1 MLYRMPTRQEER
13 LEKNI
18 TDTMV
23 ELATLMQQQR
33 YTEDITTNAIE
44 ELAQEEEALMQWK
57 GTNVEY
63 LGLLDLAIVIGRGD
77 PQATEAVGEIYQK
90 HFDEPKAR
98 NFFVFCHEHQIT
110 GRKFGCL
117 YELMCDKS
125 FEVMSCT
132 INMLKTGMFTDDEI
146 QEAFT
151 GPLVDFIDKDSE
163 EFKRIKNKE
172 PDAYCGKTWQQ
183 FCEKMKTIFN
193 RKLKNAK
200 DNNITQIEQQGTTV
214 EYPGLLDLVIV
225 IGRGDPE
232 ATKAVGEIYQK
243 HFDDPKAR
251 EIFSFCHK
259 HQIIGR
265 KFNYLY
271 ELMCD
276 KSFEVMSCTINMLK
290 TGIFTDN
297 EIQEAFTGS
306 LVDFIDKNSE
316 EFKRTKNK
324 VPNAYCGNTW
334 EQFCKKMKTKF
345 DYKMEINREKR
356 KKEAKEKK
364 QEEEDSKNL
373 REINEETK
381 AFFEQIGASYYMDIL
396 APTLNNIYWG
406 ADCTLKKHYKDL
418 GSLKYPHLLSG
429 SAASWDTIMQRFEPA
444 LMYSEEGGWDDNY
457 MAYATIS
464 KENESFNFDE
474 EKDIFHFPVN
484 GKDCAI
490 VAAVR
495 NATPDQLLAIKNKM
509 EEEMHGKCALKW
521 IPADFVMRTCD
532 MCGGPY
538 TSYGYAYYPQD
549 KSDYVLVAKGYEILR
564 VNDKGEILYEELE
577 KIYRN
582 DNGANLNSKR
592 LTMIQKAYEFL
603 GDKNLAI
610 EIVNNHYRFDIREVD
625 AAKVYQYR
633 R

>member
-1 MLYRMPTRQEER
+1 MLYRMSTIPEER
-13 LEKNI
+13 YEKDRTNI
-18 TDTMV
+18 M
-23 ELATLMQQQR
+23 
-33 YTEDITTNAIE
+33 E
-44 ELAQEEEALMQWK
+44 ELAQKIEAQMQFPEDIPNAIEKLAQEKEALMQWQ
-57 GTNVEY
+57 GTTVEY
-63 LGLLDLAIVIGRGD
+63 EGLLDLAIVIGRGD
-77 PQATEAVGEIYQK
+77 SQATDAIAEIYEN
-90 HFDEPKAR
+90 HLAEPKTR
-98 NFFVFCHEHQIT
+98 EIFDFCHKHQIT
-110 GRKFGCL
+110 GRKFAYL
-117 YELMCDKS
+117 YELMCDRS
-125 FEVMSCT
+125 FGLISCT
-132 INMLKTGMFTDDEI
+132 IDMLKTGMFTDDEI
-146 QEAFT
+146 QEAFA
-151 GPLVDFIDKDSE
+151 GSIVEFIDKDSE
-163 EFKRIKNKE
+163 EFKRIKSKAS
-172 PDAYCGKTWQQ
+172 DAYCRKTWKQ
-183 FCEKMKTIFN
+183 FCEKMKTKFDY
-193 RKLKNAK
+193 KLKNVK
-200 DNNITQIEQQGTTV
+200 EKNEMQIEQQGTTV

-232 ATKAVGEIYQK
+232 ATKDVGELYQK
-243 HFDDPKAR
+243 HFDEPKTR
-251 EIFSFCHK
+251 EIFDFCHK
-259 HQIIGR
+259 HQITGR
-265 KFNYLY
+265 KFAYLY

-276 KSFEVMSCTINMLK
+276 RSFGLISCTIDMLK
-290 TGIFTDN
+290 TGMFTDD
-297 EIQEAFTGS
+297 EIQEAFAGPFAY
-306 LVDFIDKNSE
+306 FIDRNSKE
-316 EFKRTKNK
+316 YDKIKWSAK
-324 VPNAYCGNTW
+324 DPYCGKTW
-334 EQFCKKMKTKF
+334 EQFCEKMKTKF

-356 KKEAKEKK
+356 KKETKKKK

-406 ADCTLKKHYKDL
+406 SDCTLEKHYKDL

-457 MAYATIS
+457 MANATIS
-464 KENESFNFDE
+464 KENDAFNYDK
-474 EKDIFHFPVN
+474 EKDIFHFKVD

-495 NATPDQLLAIKNKM
+495 NATPDQLSAIKNRM
-509 EEEMHGKCALKW
+509 EEEMLGKCALKW
-521 IPADFVMRTCD
+521 IPAEFVMRTRD

-538 TSYGYAYYPQD
+538 TSYGYTYYPQD

-603 GDKNLAI
+603 GDKELAI
-610 EIVNNHYRFDIREVD
+610 EVVNNNYCFTLREVD

>member
-18 TDTMV
+18 TDTM
-23 ELATLMQQQR
+23 EALATLMQQQR

-146 QEAFT
+146 QEAFN

-200 DNNITQIEQQGTTV
+200 DNNKTQMQQQGTTV

-259 HQIIGR
+259 HQITGR

-271 ELMCD
+271 ELMCSD
-276 KSFEVMSCTINMLK
+276 SFEVMSHTIDMLK

-316 EFKRTKNK
+316 EFKRIKNK
-324 VPNAYCGNTW
+324 EPDAYCGKTW
-334 EQFCKKMKTKF
+334 EQFCKKMKTIF
-345 DYKMEINREKR
+345 DYNIKIDREARKR
-356 KKEAKEKK
+356 NAEKEKK
-364 QEEEDSKNL
+364 KEKNSELRIITENTGEFLEEIE
-373 REINEETK
+373 
-381 AFFEQIGASYYMDIL
+381 ASYDMDIL
-396 APTLNNIYWG
+396 SPTLNNIYWG
-406 ADCTLKKHYKDL
+406 SDCKLEKPYKDL

-429 SAASWDTIMQRFEPA
+429 RAVSWNTIMPKFNPDLR
-444 LMYSEEGGWDDNY
+444 YTEEGGWDDY
-457 MAYATIS
+457 YPAYATIS
-464 KENESFNFDE
+464 TENNAFNYDE
-474 EKDIFHFPVN
+474 EKDIFHYIVD

-495 NATPDQLLAIKNKM
+495 NATPDQLSAIKNRM
-509 EEEMHGKCALKW
+509 EEEMLGKCALKW
-521 IPADFVMRTCD
+521 VPAEFVMRTVD

-538 TSYGYAYYPQD
+538 GIYDECYRYPQD
-549 KSDYVLVAKGYEILR
+549 KSDCILVAKGYDFLR
-564 VNDKGEILYEELE
+564 ANDEGENLHEKLD
-577 KIYRN
+577 KIYNNRK
-582 DNGANLNSKR
+582 ANLNSRR
-592 LTMIQKAYEFL
+592 LAMIQVAYEFL
-603 GDKNLAI
+603 GDKKLAI